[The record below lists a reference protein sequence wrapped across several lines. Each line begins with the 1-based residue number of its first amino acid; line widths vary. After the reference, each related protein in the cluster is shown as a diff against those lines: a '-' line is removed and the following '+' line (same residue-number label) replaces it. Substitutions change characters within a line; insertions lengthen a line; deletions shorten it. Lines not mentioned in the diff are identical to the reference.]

1 MSCDWR
7 QWHLSVSLVQ
17 LSASL
22 IVKMLI
28 GIPSAIVT
36 DHGRV
41 SRHVKPCRSIK
52 DSLNG
57 TFAAVDA

>member
-7 QWHLSVSLVQ
+7 QWYLSVSLAQ

-36 DHGRV
+36 EHCRV
-41 SRHVKPCRSIK
+41 SRHV
-52 DSLNG
+52 NH
-57 TFAAVDA
+57 AAA